1 MYKYFIE
8 AIGVAVI
15 VTAKLLTEANPIV
28 MGLIYFATLWMTQ
41 GITTGFLTPFGPI
54 AYYMLGQMTTQD
66 AIYNLIAQI
75 AGALSAVLLFKPIKT
90 FIE

>member
-8 AIGVAVI
+8 AIGVCVI
-15 VTAKLLTEANPIV
+15 VTAKILTEANPVV
-28 MGLIYFATLWMTQ
+28 MGIVYFITLWMTQ

-54 AYYMLGQMTTQD
+54 AYYLLGRMSTQD
-66 AIYNLIAQI
+66 AIYNLVAQVI
-75 AGALSAVLLFKPIKT
+75 GALSAVLLFKPIST

>member
-8 AIGVAVI
+8 AIGVCVI
-15 VTAKLLTEANPIV
+15 VTAKILTEANPAV
-28 MGLIYFATLWMTQ
+28 MGIVYFATLWMTQ

-54 AYYMLGQMTTQD
+54 AYYLLGRMSTQD
-66 AIYNLIAQI
+66 AIYNLIAQVI
-75 AGALSAVLLFKPIKT
+75 GALSAVLLFKPIST

>member
-1 MYKYFIE
+1 MYKYLIE

-54 AYYMLGQMTTQD
+54 AYYSLGRMTAQD

-75 AGALSAVLLFKPIKT
+75 AGALSAIVLFKPIKG
-90 FIE
+90 FLE